1 MQVSHIEGGFF
12 FFLLDSLFRIAGR
25 AVHSAGSKEEEEEE
39 VMLVLV
45 LVGISMGAYIHLYM

>member
-1 MQVSHIEGGFF
+1 MQVSHIEGCFF
-12 FFLLDSLFRIAGR
+12 FLDSLFRIAGR

-39 VMLVLV
+39 AMLVLVLV